1 MATKT
6 HIDQLIDYKEEIIG
20 KLMSDQMIMGLV
32 FDDPTVDLDGDQ
44 VANVRATNLFDHSYS
59 DNTVQT
65 DKVLILVETGLLSVL
80 SKEVNTFEVQIQ
92 VICARNYMKLDG
104 RKFKGLRGNRRDN
117 VLRYIA
123 QCLFEARLGL
133 GVLKLVDCGPVDVP
147 KGFTSMRLVFQT
159 DDFSKN
165 RRIRGVSTG

>member
-6 HIDQLIDYKEEIIG
+6 HLDQLIDYKEDIIDMFT
-20 KLMSDQMIMGLV
+20 KDQMIMGLL
-32 FDDPTVDLDGDQ
+32 FDDPAVDLDGEQ
-44 VANVRATNLFDHSYS
+44 VENVRTTNIFDHAYS

-65 DKVLILVETGLLSVL
+65 DKALILIETGLLSVL
-80 SKEVNTFEVQIQ
+80 SKEVNTFEIQIQ

-117 VLRYIA
+117 LVRYIA
-123 QCLFEARLGL
+123 QALFEARLGL
-133 GVLKLVDCGPVDVP
+133 GVLKLVDCGPADVP
-147 KGFTSMRLVFQT
+147 RGFTSLRMVFQT

-165 RRIRGVSTG
+165 RRLRGV

>member
-6 HIDQLIDYKEEIIG
+6 HFDQLIDYKEDIIDSLT
-20 KLMSDQMIMGLV
+20 KDPVIMGLL
-32 FDDPTVDLDGDQ
+32 FDDPDIDLESDQ
-44 VANVRATNLFDHSYS
+44 VENVRATHIFDHAYS
-59 DNTVQT
+59 DNTVQE

-117 VLRYIA
+117 ICRFIA
-123 QCLFEARLGL
+123 QMLFGERLGL
-133 GVLKLVDCGPVDVP
+133 GVLKLVDCGPADVP
-147 KGFTSMRLVFQT
+147 RGFTSLRMVFQT
-159 DDFSKN
+159 DDFSRN
-165 RRIRGVSTG
+165 RRLRGV